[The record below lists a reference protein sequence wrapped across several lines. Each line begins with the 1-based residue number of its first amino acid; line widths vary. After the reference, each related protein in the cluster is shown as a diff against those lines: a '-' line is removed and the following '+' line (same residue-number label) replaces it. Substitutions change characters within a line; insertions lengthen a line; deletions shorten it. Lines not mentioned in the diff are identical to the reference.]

1 MIACSGRAL
10 LLVDLCNEAKIGS
23 VNKCKTNTEA
33 EGVNGIEFASYMLAS
48 DMTGLLIFHIGV
60 DSLLY
65 GAVSTVSLVP
75 DP

>member
-1 MIACSGRAL
+1 MVERCCWLTCGMKQRLAVSINVRP
-10 LLVDLCNEAKIGS
+10 
-23 VNKCKTNTEA
+23 THNTEA

-65 GAVSTVSLVP
+65 GLVSTVSLVP